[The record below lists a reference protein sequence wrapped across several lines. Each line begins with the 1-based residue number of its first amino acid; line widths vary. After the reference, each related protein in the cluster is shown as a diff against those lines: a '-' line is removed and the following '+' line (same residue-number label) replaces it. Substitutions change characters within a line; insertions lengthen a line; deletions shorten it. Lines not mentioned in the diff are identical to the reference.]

1 MTRQEAFTL
10 LGVYILGMV
19 WIILNNIYDISLV
32 LCPTK
37 ILFGIP
43 CPSCGM
49 TRAVKLCLEG
59 ELLAAVQMN
68 PNIILVWIIL
78 PIAPFILITQLATKK
93 DYLSR
98 INACLDKK
106 VYLVII
112 LIAEKQEELSVSY
125 IRIPY
130 FSNDDSSSCS
140 VSIGIVCKSSRSMVG
155 NVIWAVG

>member
-43 CPSCGM
+43 CPGCGM

-59 ELLAAVQMN
+59 KLLTAVRLN
-68 PNIILVWIIL
+68 PNIILVWIGSSHC
-78 PIAPFILITQLATKK
+78 PFHLNNTI
-93 DYLSR
+93 
-98 INACLDKK
+98 
-106 VYLVII
+106 
-112 LIAEKQEELSVSY
+112 
-125 IRIPY
+125 
-130 FSNDDSSSCS
+130 SN
-140 VSIGIVCKSSRSMVG
+140 K
-155 NVIWAVG
+155 